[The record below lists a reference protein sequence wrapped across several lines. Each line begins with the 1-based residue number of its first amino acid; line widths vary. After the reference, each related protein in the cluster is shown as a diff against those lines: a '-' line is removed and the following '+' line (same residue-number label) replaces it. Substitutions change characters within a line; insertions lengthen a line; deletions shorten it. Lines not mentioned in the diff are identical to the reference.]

1 MDRVTVLRM
10 STFADRR
17 RERRVERAAPR
28 PTANETAT
36 FAASSNDALEVSGH
50 RSMPARLR
58 SVAMVIGLAG
68 GLVAITPPAGA
79 VVALDLSVSGP
90 AAALTSGLQTA
101 ERLNPPPSSSSPPPP
116 PTSAPRLDASVQAI
130 LDSVNAERT
139 ARGIAPLTYHA
150 QLTQAALAHA
160 ADQFSA
166 NCLTSLSH
174 RGTDGSSPGDR
185 IARTGLRVRT
195 WGENLA
201 CNQQSP
207 AQVMAAWMNSAGHR
221 ASILNSSFT
230 HIGISITR
238 DSRGHL
244 YWSQVF
250 GTPA

>member
-1 MDRVTVLRM
+1 MDRVTVLRV

-17 RERRVERAAPR
+17 RERRVERASPR
-28 PTANETAT
+28 PTASQTAT
-36 FAASSNDALEVSGH
+36 FAASSNDALEVSGR

-68 GLVAITPPAGA
+68 GLVAISPHAGA
-79 VVALDLSVSGP
+79 VVAIEPTVSGP
-90 AAALTSGLQTA
+90 AAALTSGLRTA
-101 ERLNPPPSSSSPPPP
+101 ERLNPPRP
-116 PTSAPRLDASVQAI
+116 PTSAPRLDAGVQAI

-174 RGTDGSSPGDR
+174 TGTDGSSPGDR
-185 IARTGLRVRT
+185 IARTGLRVRN